1 MALTTIISKEW
12 AKNHPN
18 GYEVS
23 SRGDKRFSALTA
35 RLKSGKTIEESWA
48 AAKGYPSIRA
58 AKGKP
63 AKDPN
68 FDYWKVYLG
77 LWRKWAAENP
87 RGIEELERVSRG
99 KVLTDQFAK
108 TGNNQARAL
117 ATIINERSAPKRP
130 LSLDPY
136 AASQQPK
143 KLKRLKKD
151 LKFTPGGRPIALR
164 SINGEMEV
172 ISLDE
177 NDEFTESSSVK
188 SLTTRTKNTTGL
200 KVGEV
205 GTMYPFGDSGFPLFV
220 TYLGRKTYA
229 EAQAIA
235 GGGEARYAEAEGFPA
250 GSTLNEETKTGYFGR
265 DRTKTV
271 ALFALSATAPAKTT
285 KKKAATTKKKAAT
298 KKAKKA
304 STRTPRTPRSPRH
317 RQAQKAPENAH
328 LAVIGATF
336 PWSKSTRFDQ
346 EKDMEVPAPVTGTLI
361 VYPINP
367 RAALYAAE
375 ALSAKDEEAAAVKGV
390 TFGVLS
396 GFEKKDVITFAK
408 NVDQQPV
415 SWPLPSKIV
424 DRDANI
430 VSLLVASGNPDDLTA
445 ESLFPLGKNA
455 WFGNRSIASIL
466 FNAIMFGL
474 WRYPNKWVGEV
485 YFVLPQAQMRG
496 LEPKEYDAT
505 GAARL
510 IEYLCGA
517 SNDSCPSTS
526 FLGDLQDAT
535 DWLGK
540 NLPEKYYK
548 KFLGIKSDYD
558 KKVLFANLRKSLK
571 DMPIGYQ
578 VGEKGEVRTVT
589 PSAYYGSDPFDR
601 SLATERKDIRR
612 RWTEGD
618 VSAGLRDRSAKREMS
633 TADFDSFEEI
643 YARQTDDAARD
654 LLTKIRLGYRR
665 ESDLDDEELKK
676 LEALM
681 RDGFSS
687 LGRSSVA
694 KGAPKK
700 RGKKAKTGLP
710 LTSQGPLISLM
721 FTLYWS
727 NPGDAGPLHEYK
739 IVAQSKSYT
748 IGDIQRRIG
757 KFLNKPHAPY
767 VPQEGEDP
775 DQAMEMGETAA
786 LRHIA
791 LTDMGIQSLNMMI
804 GESKLKPV
812 RPKLLVAV
820 TANYKRALSGVELGL
835 PKPVKITEAIGM
847 YFAEVYLT
855 TTKKGLI
862 AESDFTSPWVKEGKS
877 DLIPKVIPQ
886 SAETVI
892 GKSLLGVETTRKGK
906 LRKKPSN
913 LFSFANI
920 EKTDSYQ
927 YAVKSIQK
935 KAKKP
940 LGPEEL
946 KARAYK
952 SAVGG
957 SITGTYGGGPTSD
970 EIIGGRR
977 GQVAFRG
984 LKTSKRTQVRGRKH
998 HQTVK
1003 PPTPWK
1009 TIFVFAIKVC
1019 KLKGVVCAA
1028 KGGAGSEFDENDILQ
1043 WMEQFGVAGDEK
1055 NIGSLKELKGKLE
1068 ALLDSD
1074 EGLYRHTVSGMLQT
1088 YEGSEIASTPM
1099 LDALA
1104 LENRGRR
1111 RRKPRRQRKARGS
1124 RRNPLDPKDTL
1135 RLVDYGV
1142 GRGTREERKERAAEL
1157 ERAFEGIE
1165 EGAPAG
1171 DWDVTGAKVAAF
1183 FPRGPGKTTDWGLT
1197 KRLSK
1202 VGDVN
1207 LIARLGDP
1215 SLTPEEKNEILSEL
1229 RDSDMPFMQ
1238 QASGRSLRQGAELSL
1253 RQAIGINRK
1262 QDLKRKNQL
1271 TMQASSG
1278 LCMNSRTR
1286 KLSHYTLPG
1295 LDDPEQQAGLWRN
1308 KDNGLNPNRDVI
1320 LWVSPKGSAPRVMT
1334 FRRGSHIDCDF
1345 TSDDPA
1351 ELPELLGEAIQSSM
1365 YWLKERPDR
1374 HRGRNASFWV
1384 GRAGEEDLYLA
1395 WNDVKDTGKAFSVNS
1410 ILGNLQDGSRKANVL
1425 TAREAR
1431 DDQEY
1436 YRKSVSRLFGGSVP
1450 GSFKAPPKTRKAT
1463 PKIDVVLGEGDSF
1476 FAAVA
1481 DEPVLPDLP
1490 RVVSRRKRKKTAPP
1504 EKPDDLE
1511 EEM

>member
-1 MALTTIISKEW
+1 MALTTIISGGQTGADQGGLAAGVALGLRTGGWIPQGWKTEKGPMPELGRLPSGGLKEH
-12 AKNHPN
+12 ASTAYPARTKDNVAASD
-18 GYEVS
+18 GTLLFGDEK
-23 SRGDKRFSALTA
+23 SRGARLTA
-35 RLKSGKTIEESWA
+35 RIAREVGKPLLVIPWKSGRHLPSGSKFQKWLADNNITILNVAGNRESGQPGIFGA
-48 AAKGYPSIRA
+48 TREFIMQA
-58 AKGKP
+58 
-63 AKDPN
+63 
-68 FDYWKVYLG
+68 L
-77 LWRKWAAENP
+77 
-87 RGIEELERVSRG
+87 RG
-99 KVLTDQFAK
+99 
-108 TGNNQARAL
+108 
-117 ATIINERSAPKRP
+117 ATTTSRSAP
-130 LSLDPY
+130 
-136 AASQQPK
+136 
-143 KLKRLKKD
+143 
-151 LKFTPGGRPIALR
+151 
-164 SINGEMEV
+164 V
-172 ISLDE
+172 
-177 NDEFTESSSVK
+177 V
-188 SLTTRTKNTTGL
+188 
-200 KVGEV
+200 
-205 GTMYPFGDSGFPLFV
+205 
-220 TYLGRKTYA
+220 
-229 EAQAIA
+229 
-235 GGGEARYAEAEGFPA
+235 
-250 GSTLNEETKTGYFGR
+250 
-265 DRTKTV
+265 
-271 ALFALSATAPAKTT
+271 
-285 KKKAATTKKKAAT
+285 KKAATTVRKKAVT
-298 KKAKKA
+298 KKA
-304 STRTPRTPRSPRH
+304 STRPPRSPRSPRH
-317 RQAQKAPENAH
+317 RQAQKAPAQAR
-328 LAVIGATF
+328 LAVEGAAF
-336 PWSKSTRFDQ
+336 PWSQ
-346 EKDMEVPAPVTGTLI
+346 QNIAGTLI

-375 ALSAKDEEAAAVKGV
+375 ALSAEGEEAAAVKGV
-390 TFGVLS
+390 TFGILS
-396 GFEKKDVITFAK
+396 KFVNTAIDQQVKVFEAEMDRTPSDEEYLAISEFAKKDVITFAK
-408 NVDQQPV
+408 NVDLQPV

-424 DRDANI
+424 GKDANI
-430 VSLLVASGNPDDLTA
+430 VSLLVASGNPDDVTA

-466 FNAIMFGL
+466 FNALMFGL
-474 WRYPNKWVGEV
+474 WRNKEWVGEV

-496 LEPKEYDAT
+496 SEKKEYDAT

-510 IEYLCGA
+510 IKYLCGA
-517 SNDSCPSTS
+517 SNDSCPSKS
-526 FLGDLQDAT
+526 FLRDLEDAT
-535 DWLGK
+535 DWLGAYLTSK
-540 NLPEKYYK
+540 HYKY
-548 KFLGIKSDYD
+548 LGIKSDVD
-558 KKVLFANLRKSLK
+558 KKVLFDNLRESLP

-633 TADFDSFEEI
+633 TADFDSFEDI
-643 YARQTDDAARD
+643 YARQTDEAAQR
-654 LLTKIRLGYRR
+654 LLTDIRQSYRVGADS
-665 ESDLDDEELKK
+665 EDEELKK

-687 LGRSSVA
+687 LERSSVV
-694 KGAPKK
+694 KGAPRKT
-700 RGKKAKTGLP
+700 GKKAKTGLP

-739 IVAQSKSYT
+739 IVKQSKSYT
-748 IGDIQRRIG
+748 VREIQQRIAG
-757 KFLNKPHAPY
+757 FLNKPHAPY

-775 DQAMEMGETAA
+775 DQAMVMGETAA

-791 LTDMGIQSLNMMI
+791 LTDMGVGELNAMI
-804 GESKLKPV
+804 GESGLRFV
-812 RPKLLVAV
+812 NPKLLVAV
-820 TANYKRALSGVELGL
+820 TANYKRALSGVKLGL
-835 PKPVKITEAIGM
+835 PKPVKITESIGM

-862 AESDFTSPWVKEGKS
+862 AESDFTSPWVKEGKG

-892 GKSLLGVETTRKGK
+892 GKSLLGVETTRKGA
-906 LRKKPSN
+906 LRKKTSN
-913 LFSFANI
+913 LFSLANI

-927 YAVKSIQK
+927 YAIKSILE
-935 KAKKP
+935 KAKKTP
-940 LGPEEL
+940 DPEKL

-970 EIIGGRR
+970 AIIGGRR

-984 LKTSKRTQVRGRKH
+984 MKTSKRTQERGRKH

-1019 KLKGVVCAA
+1019 KSKGVVCAG
-1028 KGGAGSEFDENDILQ
+1028 KGGAGSDFDENDILQ

-1068 ALLDSD
+1068 GLLDSD

-1135 RLVDYGV
+1135 QLVDYGV
-1142 GRGTREERKERAAEL
+1142 GRGTREERKERAAGL
-1157 ERAFEGIE
+1157 ERAFAGIE
-1165 EGAPAG
+1165 EEAPAG
-1171 DWDVTGAKVAAF
+1171 DWAVTGSGIAAF

-1295 LDDPEQQAGLWRN
+1295 LDDPEQQAGLWRR
-1308 KDNGLNPNRDVI
+1308 KDDGVNPNRDVI

-1334 FRRGSHIDCDF
+1334 FRRGSHIDCDL

-1351 ELPELLGEAIQSSM
+1351 ELPELLGKAIQSSM

-1374 HRGRNASFWV
+1374 HRGRHASFWV

-1410 ILGNLQDGSRKANVL
+1410 ILGNLQDGSRKAAVL

-1431 DDQEY
+1431 DDQAY
-1436 YRKSVSRLFGGSVP
+1436 YQKSVSRLFGGSVP
-1450 GSFKAPPKTRKAT
+1450 GSFKAPPKTRKDAPVIAT
-1463 PKIDVVLGEGDSF
+1463 PVEPLAEEESIF
-1476 FAAVA
+1476 FAAA
-1481 DEPVLPDLP
+1481 PDEPMPP
-1490 RVVSRRKRKKTAPP
+1490 EVVEVVRRRKPKKTALP
-1504 EKPDDLE
+1504 EDLE